1 MVIKIMLM
9 LMSYDDYDD
18 EGNFISTSL
27 SLFAELGES
36 LVDSEDLRVQLR
48 LASVCYTH
56 SPHFLKELRS
66 CATEFKHYMT
76 VVASSLKHAATEMA
90 MGLVSKR

>member
-1 MVIKIMLM
+1 MLQSWVNGYNGAREE
-9 LMSYDDYDD
+9 LTHS
-18 EGNFISTSL
+18 ITIL
-27 SLFAELGES
+27 SPAELGES
-36 LVDSEDLRVQLR
+36 PASDSEDLRVQLR
-48 LASVCYTH
+48 LASVSYTH

-76 VVASSLKHAATEMA
+76 VVASSIKHAATEMA